1 MLTRE
6 DLQAISGL
14 LVPLE
19 TRIGGLETKFDKFE
33 GRVGRL
39 EDRFDKF
46 EQQFEDFK
54 CETRNRFENLE
65 ANLQSVDKHVCELD
79 TKVAKLDTKVSDL
92 DGKVTQLDTKVSDLD
107 GKVTQLDTKVSDLDG
122 KVTQLDTKVSDL
134 DGKVTQLDMKVSE
147 VDNSVRSLWIRVEN
161 QTEKQLRIVAENY
174 SNLTNKLDE
183 LQKMKGVQDTLLFYA
198 NKHEN
203 DIRAIK
209 QRLCM

>member
-79 TKVAKLDTKVSDL
+79 TKVA
-92 DGKVTQLDTKVSDLD
+92 QLDTKVSDLD
-107 GKVTQLDTKVSDLDG
+107 GKVTQLDTKVSELDG
-122 KVTQLDTKVSDL
+122 KVTQLDTKVSEL
-134 DGKVTQLDMKVSE
+134 DGKVTQLDLKVSG
-147 VDNSVRSLWIRVEN
+147 VDSSVRSLWVHVEN
-161 QTEKQLRIVAENY
+161 QTEKQLHIVAENH
-174 SNLTNKLDE
+174 SNLINKLDE

>member
-6 DLQAISGL
+6 DLQAIAGL

-19 TRIGGLETKFDKFE
+19 TRIGELETKFDKFE
-33 GRVGRL
+33 IRVGG
-39 EDRFDKF
+39 
-46 EQQFEDFK
+46 
-54 CETRNRFENLE
+54 LE
-65 ANLQSVDKHVCELD
+65 ANLLSVDKHVCELD
-79 TKVAKLDTKVSDL
+79 MKVAQLNTKVTELDGKVAQLDTKVTEL
-92 DGKVTQLDTKVSDLD
+92 DGKVTQLDV
-107 GKVTQLDTKVSDLDG
+107 
-122 KVTQLDTKVSDL
+122 
-134 DGKVTQLDMKVSE
+134 KVSE
-147 VDNSVRSLWIRVEN
+147 VDNSVRSLWIHVEN
-161 QTEKQLRIVAENY
+161 QTEKQLHIVAENY

>member
-79 TKVAKLDTKVSDL
+79 TKVAKLDTKVSEL
-92 DGKVTQLDTKVSDLD
+92 DGKVTQLDTKVL
-107 GKVTQLDTKVSDLDG
+107 DLDG

-147 VDNSVRSLWIRVEN
+147 VDNSVRSLWIHVEN

>member
-107 GKVTQLDTKVSDLDG
+107 GKVTQLDTKVL
-122 KVTQLDTKVSDL
+122 DL

-147 VDNSVRSLWIRVEN
+147 VDNSVRSLWIHVEN

>member
-6 DLQAISGL
+6 DLQAIAGL

-19 TRIGGLETKFDKFE
+19 TRIGELETKFDKFE
-33 GRVGRL
+33 IRVGG
-39 EDRFDKF
+39 
-46 EQQFEDFK
+46 
-54 CETRNRFENLE
+54 LE
-65 ANLQSVDKHVCELD
+65 ANLLSVDKHVCELD
-79 TKVAKLDTKVSDL
+79 MKVAQLNTKVTEL
-92 DGKVTQLDTKVSDLD
+92 DGKVTQLDV
-107 GKVTQLDTKVSDLDG
+107 
-122 KVTQLDTKVSDL
+122 
-134 DGKVTQLDMKVSE
+134 KVSE
-147 VDNSVRSLWIRVEN
+147 VDNSVRSLWIHVEN
-161 QTEKQLRIVAENY
+161 QTEKQLHIVAENY

>member
-122 KVTQLDTKVSDL
+122 KVTQLD
-134 DGKVTQLDMKVSE
+134 MKVSE
-147 VDNSVRSLWIRVEN
+147 VDNSVRSLWIHVEN

>member
-79 TKVAKLDTKVSDL
+79 TKVA
-92 DGKVTQLDTKVSDLD
+92 QLDTKVSDLD
-107 GKVTQLDTKVSDLDG
+107 GKVTQLDTKVLDLDG

>member
-1 MLTRE
+1 MKEESLLLLSDLQKPINQVVLIDYTIIILGGELMLTRE

-92 DGKVTQLDTKVSDLD
+92 DGKVTQLD
-107 GKVTQLDTKVSDLDG
+107 
-122 KVTQLDTKVSDL
+122 
-134 DGKVTQLDMKVSE
+134 MKVSE
-147 VDNSVRSLWIRVEN
+147 ADNSVRSLWIHVEN

>member
-92 DGKVTQLDTKVSDLD
+92 DGKVTQLDTKVLDLD
-107 GKVTQLDTKVSDLDG
+107 GKVTQLDTKVLELDG
-122 KVTQLDTKVSDL
+122 KVTQLDL
-134 DGKVTQLDMKVSE
+134 KVSE
-147 VDNSVRSLWIRVEN
+147 VDNSVRSLWIHVEN

>member
-19 TRIGGLETKFDKFE
+19 TRIGGVETKFDKFE

-107 GKVTQLDTKVSDLDG
+107 GKVTQLDL
-122 KVTQLDTKVSDL
+122 
-134 DGKVTQLDMKVSE
+134 KVSE
-147 VDNSVRSLWIRVEN
+147 VDNSVRSLWIHVEN

>member
-92 DGKVTQLDTKVSDLD
+92 DGKVIQLDTKVL
-107 GKVTQLDTKVSDLDG
+107 DLDG

-147 VDNSVRSLWIRVEN
+147 VDNSVRSLWIHVEN

>member
-79 TKVAKLDTKVSDL
+79 TKVAKLDTKVSEL
-92 DGKVTQLDTKVSDLD
+92 DGKVTQLDTKVLDLD
-107 GKVTQLDTKVSDLDG
+107 GKVTQLDM
-122 KVTQLDTKVSDL
+122 KVSDL

-147 VDNSVRSLWIRVEN
+147 VDNSVRSLWIHVEN

>member
-92 DGKVTQLDTKVSDLD
+92 DGKVTQLDTKVL
-107 GKVTQLDTKVSDLDG
+107 DLDG

>member
-6 DLQAISGL
+6 DLRAIAGL

-19 TRIGGLETKFDKFE
+19 TRIGGLETKFDKLE
-33 GRVGRL
+33 GRVAG
-39 EDRFDKF
+39 
-46 EQQFEDFK
+46 
-54 CETRNRFENLE
+54 
-65 ANLQSVDKHVCELD
+65 
-79 TKVAKLDTKVSDL
+79 L
-92 DGKVTQLDTKVSDLD
+92 DGKVTQLDTKVSE
-107 GKVTQLDTKVSDLDG
+107 
-122 KVTQLDTKVSDL
+122 L

-147 VDNSVRSLWIRVEN
+147 VDNSVRSLWVHLEN

-209 QRLCM
+209 QKLCM

>member
-122 KVTQLDTKVSDL
+122 KVTQLD
-134 DGKVTQLDMKVSE
+134 MKVSE

>member
-39 EDRFDKF
+39 EDRFDKC

-92 DGKVTQLDTKVSDLD
+92 DGKVTQLDTKVL
-107 GKVTQLDTKVSDLDG
+107 DLDG

-147 VDNSVRSLWIRVEN
+147 VDNSVRSLWVHLEN

>member
-92 DGKVTQLDTKVSDLD
+92 AGKVTQLDTKVL
-107 GKVTQLDTKVSDLDG
+107 DLDG

-147 VDNSVRSLWIRVEN
+147 VDNSVRSLWIHVEN

>member
-6 DLQAISGL
+6 DLQAIAGL

-19 TRIGGLETKFDKFE
+19 TRIGGLET
-33 GRVGRL
+33 
-39 EDRFDKF
+39 RFDKF

-54 CETRNRFENLE
+54 CETRNHFEDME

-79 TKVAKLDTKVSDL
+79 TKAAALDAKVAELDT
-92 DGKVTQLDTKVSDLD
+92 KVTQLDAKVA
-107 GKVTQLDTKVSDLDG
+107 
-122 KVTQLDTKVSDL
+122 
-134 DGKVTQLDMKVSE
+134 E
-147 VDNSVRSLWIRVEN
+147 IDNSVRGLWVHVEN
-161 QTEKQLRIVAENY
+161 QTEKQLRIVAENH

-209 QRLCM
+209 KRLCM

>member
-6 DLQAISGL
+6 DLQAIAGL

-92 DGKVTQLDTKVSDLD
+92 DGKVTRLDT
-107 GKVTQLDTKVSDLDG
+107 
-122 KVTQLDTKVSDL
+122 
-134 DGKVTQLDMKVSE
+134 KVSE
-147 VDNSVRSLWIRVEN
+147 VDNSVRSLWIHVEN

>member
-92 DGKVTQLDTKVSDLD
+92 DGKVTQLDTKVL
-107 GKVTQLDTKVSDLDG
+107 DLDG

-147 VDNSVRSLWIRVEN
+147 VDNSVRSLWIHVEN
-161 QTEKQLRIVAENY
+161 QTGKQLRIVAENY